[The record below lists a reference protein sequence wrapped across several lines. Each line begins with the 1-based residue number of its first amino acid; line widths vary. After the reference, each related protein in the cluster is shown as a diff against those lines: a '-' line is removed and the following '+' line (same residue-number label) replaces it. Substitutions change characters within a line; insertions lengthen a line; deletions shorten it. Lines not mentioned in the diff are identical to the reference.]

1 MPDITYTQSDINT
14 VKEKIGGIETKATN
28 VSNSVSS
35 LYSGLDARIVQY
47 YSDYFGPLD
56 TLNESLNDQIPNAPA
71 AKDWIDNTDQE
82 LQKLKNS
89 LTTEDPNSTY
99 DPNVDKNDPGNGT
112 TDKYGIY
119 NVNPL
124 VDKLSEKEK
133 EAVVKKLKALG
144 YSDEEIEKNLNGGF
158 TVPKATLDAV
168 TSEIAKLD
176 GDKKTEI
183 SKYVQEKYGF
193 DIFDKDGNIDP
204 NKLALILE
212 MDRKNP
218 KDDYDFIKL
227 LKEKYGIDI
236 QVDEYGNL
244 ITTPPATTSAPTVTP
259 YTTAPTTSPEGTTST
274 TAPQTVL
281 EHNGESYSGDNDNP
295 SGPNGGSADQAIIDD
310 IINGDSENNGKE
322 GSLIDGIATSFG
334 KIIPKGGISGSEG
347 SSAGG
352 AATAVVAGLG
362 AAAVAA
368 GGGLLI
374 KKKMDENGEDEDE
387 DEKEDDELEKEENEF
402 DEEMKQMEEEKEE
415 SGNKD
420 WLYGLGIGLAGAG
433 IAAGLMGDDD
443 DDEDEEDD
451 DDIDLL

>member
-1 MPDITYTQSDINT
+1 MATYTQAEINDSEQRISEIQAKVTNISETVGDI
-14 VKEKIGGIETKATN
+14 
-28 VSNSVSS
+28 SS
-35 LYSGLDARIVQY
+35 ELDARIVQY
-47 YSDYFGPLD
+47 YSEYFNSLD
-56 TLNESLNDQIPNAPA
+56 SLNTELVDQIPNANA
-71 AKDWIDNTDQE
+71 ATEWIQE
-82 LQKLKNS
+82 TNQEFQRVRNS

-112 TDKYGIY
+112 TDKYGNY

-144 YSDEEIEKNLNGGF
+144 YSDEEIEKILNGGF

-204 NKLALILE
+204 DKLALILE

-218 KDDYDFIKL
+218 KDDYDFIKW

-244 ITTPPATTSAPTVTP
+244 ITTPP
-259 YTTAPTTSPEGTTST
+259 
-274 TAPQTVL
+274 QTVP
-281 EHNGESYSGDNDNP
+281 EHNGESYSEDNDNP
-295 SGPNGGSADQAIIDD
+295 SGPNGGSADQATIDD

-334 KIIPKGGISGSEG
+334 KIIPKDGISGSEG

-352 AATAVVAGLG
+352 AATAV
-362 AAAVAA
+362 AA

-374 KKKMDENGEDEDE
+374 NKKMDENGEDE

-415 SGNKD
+415 SGNRD

-443 DDEDEEDD
+443 DDEDEEKD